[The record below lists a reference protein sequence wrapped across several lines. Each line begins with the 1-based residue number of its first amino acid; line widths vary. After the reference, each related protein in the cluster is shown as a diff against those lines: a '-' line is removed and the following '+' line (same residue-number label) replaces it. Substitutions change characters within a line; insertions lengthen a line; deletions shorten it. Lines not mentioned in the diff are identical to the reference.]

1 MARRANKLKSVRQ
14 NRSDS
19 LLLELGGF
27 LAPAEK
33 HPDLKT
39 WATLKGLNMMDY
51 QAMTAG
57 LQDLDAIQTV
67 LERGEVE
74 LEFPV
79 VLSNLKNTGD
89 AQDFCTPYLIKELK
103 GLRIGIMGITMPENG
118 KTKQSGL
125 TLGDPVEAVKELLP
139 EIQAKSDVLILLSR
153 GDYELSSRMY
163 ERFPEIDIVIGREFD
178 KKMYPRGQGRAF
190 VRATSKARSLGW
202 LQLAYDRANGEIVS
216 IDVNQILLDDAM
228 ENDLEI
234 QRMLHTEYHPRVSR
248 RKIEKRN
255 NMEQQKLLKMSPEEA
270 VKFLNKQSPE

>member
-14 NRSDS
+14 NRADA

-33 HPDLKT
+33 HPDLKA
-39 WATLKGLNMMDY
+39 WATLKALNMMDY
-51 QAMTAG
+51 QAITAD

-67 LERGEVE
+67 LGRGEVE

-79 VLSNLKNTGD
+79 VLSNLKNTDD
-89 AQDFCTPYLIKELK
+89 ARDFCTPYLIEEVN
-103 GLRIGIMGITMPENG
+103 GLRVGILGIAMPENS
-118 KTKQSGL
+118 KTKPSGL
-125 TLGDPVEAVKELLP
+125 TLGDPVEAVKEFLP

-153 GDYELSSRMY
+153 GDHELSSRMY

-190 VRATSKARSLGW
+190 VRATNKARSLGW
-202 LQLAYDRANGEIVS
+202 LQLAYDRAKGEIVS
-216 IDVNQILLDDAM
+216 IEVSQILLDDAM

-248 RKIEKRN
+248 RNIEKRN
-255 NMEQQKLLKMSPEEA
+255 NMEQRELLKMSPEEA